1 MPLIISLVMASLILY
16 LACTTWLPRMHVYF
30 SLLEEE
36 SLKPLEGGSGSSNR
50 EGSSSEEDQSSEMR
64 HHQVEQIS
72 HTTIVDNDDD
82 Y

>member
-1 MPLIISLVMASLILY
+1 MPLIFSVVMASLILY
-16 LACTTWLPRMHVYF
+16 LAYTIWLPRMYAYF

-36 SLKPLEGGSGSSNR
+36 SLKPLEGGSSSSNR
-50 EGSSSEEDQSSEMR
+50 EDSSSEEDQSSEMR